1 MSKYKEKNGT
11 TRVGDFL
18 RSINF
23 KDVASVVGNVAT
35 GNFTQVIKTLTSS
48 KELTQEQIDKS
59 LQELEYD
66 MREMEEVTKRWESD
80 NKTESYLTK
89 NIRPLTLA
97 FLTATLF
104 IYIILDSS
112 LKGFSVDSEWVSLL
126 KGLMMLAYGGYFGVR
141 SVEKVF
147 KINNDR
153 KS

>member
-1 MSKYKEKNGT
+1 MSKYKDKNGT

-23 KDVASVVGNVAT
+23 KDVASVVGNVAS
-35 GNFTQVIKTLTSS
+35 GNFTQVIKTLTNS

-59 LQELEYD
+59 LKELEYD
-66 MREMEEVTKRWESD
+66 MREMQEITKRWESD

-97 FLTATLF
+97 FLTSTLF

-112 LKGFSVDSEWVSLL
+112 LKGFSVGSEWVSLL

-147 KINNDR
+147 KIKNDT